1 MFMSPVQ
8 LDIFNDSRDVMLR
21 NDVLQALLKQ
31 QPALA
36 QSAWRTLHSEYPDD
50 AHLAPLQVLID
61 ALAAFKYRADQ
72 PVEPL
77 TQHAALQRLQQTLQ
91 AQLTPAAQQQL
102 GPDAARLWLRPFWQ
116 ELIARAAALP
126 FVPQWE
132 AQHTA
137 PMLLHL
143 QDWTGAMDAV
153 ARIASW
159 RRIPAPLG
167 WMAQVKL
174 HAVGLAG
181 SWPLLAE
188 LAWLSPK
195 RLEVIIQTAQDAPL
209 QRLKDQFDVS
219 FEPDAE
225 LVDASQDL
233 AWFPAWVL
241 TQRPQDVLHLSQAQ
255 PGQHSAPEQAF
266 RLLVNL
272 LGLERQGRHHD
283 IVAYRKQL
291 RDLNSWLYGVYMRTR

>member
-1 MFMSPVQ
+1 MQPMQ

-21 NDVLQALLKQ
+21 NDVLQALLEQ

-36 QSAWRTLHSEYPDD
+36 QTAWCTLQNEYPDD
-50 AHLAPLQVLID
+50 AHLPPLQLLIS
-61 ALAAFKYRADQ
+61 ALAAFKDRAAQ
-72 PVEPL
+72 PVALL
-77 TQHAALQRLQQTLQ
+77 TQHTALQLLQHNLQ
-91 AQLTPAAQQQL
+91 AQLTPAAEQQL
-102 GPDAARLWLRPFWQ
+102 GQAAAQLWLRPFWQ

-126 FVPQWE
+126 FAPQWE
-132 AQHTA
+132 AQHVA

-143 QDWTGAMDAV
+143 QDWAAAMDAV
-153 ARIASW
+153 TRIASW

-167 WMAQVKL
+167 WMAQAKL

-195 RLEVIIQTAQDAPL
+195 RLEAVIQTAQDAPL
-209 QRLKDQFDVS
+209 QRLKDQFDAS

-241 TQRPQDVLHLSQAQ
+241 TQRPQDVVHLSAAQ
-255 PGQHSAPEQAF
+255 PGQHSDPEQAF
-266 RLLVNL
+266 RLLVTL

-291 RDLNSWLYGVYMRTR
+291 RDLNGWLYGVYMRTR

>member
-1 MFMSPVQ
+1 MQ

-50 AHLAPLQVLID
+50 AHLASLQVLIG
-61 ALAAFKYRADQ
+61 ALAAFKDRADQ
-72 PVEPL
+72 PVQPL

-91 AQLTPAAQQQL
+91 EQLTPAAQQQL
-102 GPDAARLWLRPFWQ
+102 GQAAAQLWLRPFWQ
-116 ELIARAAALP
+116 ALIARAATLP
-126 FVPQWE
+126 FVAQFE
-132 AQHTA
+132 AQHAA

-143 QDWTGAMDAV
+143 QDWAGAMDAV
-153 ARIASW
+153 TRMASW
-159 RRIPAPLG
+159 RRIPAPLA
-167 WMAQVKL
+167 WMAQAKL
-174 HAVGLAG
+174 HAVGLVG

-188 LAWLSPK
+188 LAWLSPQ
-195 RLEVIIQTAQDAPL
+195 RLEAVIQTAPDAPL
-209 QRLKDQFDVS
+209 LRLKDQFDAS
-219 FEPDAE
+219 FEPGAE

-241 TQRPQDVLHLSQAQ
+241 TQRPQDVLHLNAAQ

-291 RDLNSWLYGVYMRTR
+291 RDLNGWLYGVYMRTR